1 MVPME
6 IAPVPQDSSRDRGRR
21 RTGIAAVCCA
31 VLALV
36 ALAVPV
42 VEGVRVAS
50 RPEVALGNGP
60 EQVTLPAHAK
70 YGLFF
75 DDLDNS
81 GYEED
86 CSATDHGRPVR
97 LSSPGFS
104 TSSSDTENLDLVFDT
119 GSGHLVIDCST
130 TAENLSTKPVPRYRV
145 ILIAGVAAAALG
157 FASLVLGSLW
167 IARRPARHP
176 EHRPAQA

>member
-1 MVPME
+1 MAPME
-6 IAPVPQDSSRDRGRR
+6 IAPTGHDGIQDARRR

-42 VEGVRVAS
+42 TEGVRVAN
-50 RPEVALGNGP
+50 RPEVGLRNGP
-60 EQVTLPAHAK
+60 HHVDLPAHAK

-86 CSATDHGRPVR
+86 CTATDHGRPVR
-97 LSSPGFS
+97 LSSPRFS
-104 TSSSDTENLDLVFDT
+104 TSSSDTDNLDLVFDT

-145 ILIAGVAAAALG
+145 ILIGGAAAAALG
-157 FASLVLGSLW
+157 LASLVLGSLW
-167 IARRPARHP
+167 VARRRPRLPQHGPA
-176 EHRPAQA
+176 PA